1 MPSTRCRR
9 RRLSLPPRSLLEVV
23 CPLARSSVGRSHAWL
38 VRKPDLVWQILT
50 DFLGG
55 RGRTGNPSR
64 SSFKR
69 ALRKGISA
77 PPPPTTTRTNER
89 RSQVSYRR
97 YFARS
102 SAAEGALLFG
112 LMRLV
117 GMQIS
122 SLSCRLFADGP
133 TDARSERKAAG
144 RKTTRAGASGG
155 AEQPTWFHGKIWW
168 HGGVLRFLSL
178 SRVPLFGSFYASAPR
193 PRRAAADSSGGGGS
207 KKKPGQ
213 PPLSGDWRQATGAG
227 EKGHFGTGRIW
238 AEKGFSLVLLLLA
251 AFICHTSQSLPSLE
265 CGVARVDCGLQKTPE
280 PDPNYKSCGR

>member
-1 MPSTRCRR
+1 MPSPPSLAPSAVSSRGS
-9 RRLSLPPRSLLEVV
+9 LSARPLL
-23 CPLARSSVGRSHAWL
+23 GRSHAWL

-55 RGRTGNPSR
+55 RTGNPSR

-77 PPPPTTTRTNER
+77 PLPPTRTNER

-122 SLSCRLFADGP
+122 SLSCRLFADADGP
-133 TDARSERKAAG
+133 TDARSER
-144 RKTTRAGASGG
+144 
-155 AEQPTWFHGKIWW
+155 
-168 HGGVLRFLSL
+168 
-178 SRVPLFGSFYASAPR
+178 
-193 PRRAAADSSGGGGS
+193 
-207 KKKPGQ
+207 
-213 PPLSGDWRQATGAG
+213 
-227 EKGHFGTGRIW
+227 EKGSGKKDH
-238 AEKGFSLVLLLLA
+238 
-251 AFICHTSQSLPSLE
+251 PS
-265 CGVARVDCGLQKTPE
+265 G
-280 PDPNYKSCGR
+280 S

>member
-1 MPSTRCRR
+1 MPSP
-9 RRLSLPPRSLLEVV
+9 SLARFPPRSLLEVV
-23 CPLARSSVGRSHAWL
+23 CPLARSSFGRSHAWL

-55 RGRTGNPSR
+55 RADGRTGNPSR

-77 PPPPTTTRTNER
+77 PPPPTRTNEP

-133 TDARSERKAAG
+133 TDARSEREKGSGKKDHPSGSG
-144 RKTTRAGASGG
+144 REGEPSSRLGFTGKSG
-155 AEQPTWFHGKIWW
+155 
-168 HGGVLRFLSL
+168 GGVLRFLPL
-178 SRVPLFGSFYASAPR
+178 SRVPLFGSFYASAPWPW
-193 PRRAAADSSGGGGS
+193 PRRHRLEWRRREQKEARSTAVKWGLATGDRRERRGTLELVGFGQRKDSVSLAASFSSFS
-207 KKKPGQ
+207 SR
-213 PPLSGDWRQATGAG
+213 PLSAT
-227 EKGHFGTGRIW
+227 HRNL
-238 AEKGFSLVLLLLA
+238 S
-251 AFICHTSQSLPSLE
+251 P
-265 CGVARVDCGLQKTPE
+265 P
-280 PDPNYKSCGR
+280 

>member
-1 MPSTRCRR
+1 M
-9 RRLSLPPRSLLEVV
+9 
-23 CPLARSSVGRSHAWL
+23 
-38 VRKPDLVWQILT
+38 
-50 DFLGG
+50 
-55 RGRTGNPSR
+55 
-64 SSFKR
+64 
-69 ALRKGISA
+69 
-77 PPPPTTTRTNER
+77 
-89 RSQVSYRR
+89 
-97 YFARS
+97 
-102 SAAEGALLFG
+102 FG

-144 RKTTRAGASGG
+144 RKTTRAGAGERGSR
-155 AEQPTWFHGKIWW
+155 AADLVSRENLAAAFF
-168 HGGVLRFLSL
+168 VFSL
-178 SRVPLFGSFYASAPR
+178 CLEFRYLAHFMPPR
-193 PRRAAADSSGGGGS
+193 PGRGRAATDLSGGGGS

-238 AEKGFSLVLLLLA
+238 AEKGFSLPRCLVLLLLLA

>member
-1 MPSTRCRR
+1 MPSSPSLAPSAVSSRGS
-9 RRLSLPPRSLLEVV
+9 LSARPLL
-23 CPLARSSVGRSHAWL
+23 GRSHAWL

-55 RGRTGNPSR
+55 RTGNPSR

-77 PPPPTTTRTNER
+77 PPTTRTNEP

-144 RKTTRAGASGG
+144 RKTTRAGAREV
-155 AEQPTWFHGKIWW
+155 AEQPTWFHGKIWRRRSSFSPSVSSSAIW
-168 HGGVLRFLSL
+168 LILCLR
-178 SRVPLFGSFYASAPR
+178 APFV
-193 PRRAAADSSGGGGS
+193 RR
-207 KKKPGQ
+207 
-213 PPLSGDWRQATGAG
+213 PPLPT
-227 EKGHFGTGRIW
+227 
-238 AEKGFSLVLLLLA
+238 
-251 AFICHTSQSLPSLE
+251 
-265 CGVARVDCGLQKTPE
+265 
-280 PDPNYKSCGR
+280 